1 MMKLSHLMFI
11 LSAFL
16 FFNCQKQYAQN
27 IQTVTAEIFEKK
39 ISTAKKP
46 QVIDVRT
53 PNEYNE
59 GHLIH
64 AKNMDWLGSQFD
76 TEARKLD
83 KSKPVFVY
91 CKSGGRSAKAASK
104 LKELGFTTIYEL
116 DGGFMKW
123 SAQGKKSSK
132 N

>member
-1 MMKLSHLMFI
+1 MKLSHLIFI

-39 ISTAKKP
+39 ISSTKKP

-53 PNEYNE
+53 PNEYNK
-59 GHLIH
+59 GHLIQ
-64 AKNMDWLGSQFD
+64 ATNINWLDSQFD
-76 TEARKLD
+76 IEARKLD

-91 CKSGGRSAKAASK
+91 CQSGGRSAKASSK

-123 SAQGKKSSK
+123 NAQGNKSSK